1 MEKKNFKFVAY
12 DSKNNQIELPQ
23 SLMTFYGTT
32 QEEAVGIKLGLQ
44 VGLLAKYKNVRVSF
58 REI

>member
-1 MEKKNFKFVAY
+1 MEKKNYEFRAFNGKG
-12 DSKNNQIELPQ
+12 KEIELSQ